1 MKIALTYSLL
11 DFFKREGYTHCLSK
25 TSCINDPQ
33 IDVRID
39 LTPVKQKPNL
49 RVLPNQYDTFFNLNK
64 EPVQMAAG
72 VDRTIIL
79 MDVSRDILLSYIK
92 YVLNF
97 SKIHL
102 E

>member
-1 MKIALTYSLL
+1 MKISLSYSLL
-11 DFFKREGYTHCLSK
+11 DFFKEEGYNYCFSK
-25 TSCINDPQ
+25 TSCLNDPL

-39 LTPVKQKPNL
+39 LTPVRQRPDL
-49 RVLPNQYDTFFNLNK
+49 RILPGDYDTFFSLNK

-79 MDVSRDILLSYIK
+79 MDVSNELLLNYIK
-92 YVLNF
+92 YVLKF
-97 SKIHL
+97 SKSHL